1 MVDIGWLFEELSRVL
16 NAELSFLMGA
26 MRWGFIALAMIFAAT
41 FALRGSQRLG
51 DYFRDWVQWL
61 LFGGAALFLIVAA
74 VITVLSASDGATSF
88 GNSTNVNTTVAYELD
103 EYQWDDLKDVSR
115 EIASANSYDEAL
127 DIARSYGLV
136 DDDLRLDSN
145 MSKKVRLASGI
156 ETSVQIIGIYQDD
169 LGNGGKAGLTF
180 AFVDAIAEHA
190 MNSDES
196 TNSGGWEDSD
206 MRRWLNG
213 DFIEQLPS
221 DLLEVIEPAEKQTNN
236 DGQAISPS
244 CVSETIDRLWLLS
257 VSECVGDPSV
267 CDVWS
272 GDLDYLNDIA
282 VAEGGQYKL
291 FKDAGI
297 TAVSGNSGVLARV
310 YAPSSSVNDNVTGIS
325 CQWWL
330 RSPSSYRSD
339 HFASEFAGGEPDG
352 NVDARSALGVVP
364 CFCI

>member
-213 DFIEQLPS
+213 DFIEHLPFGTFELIAHHDADRS
-221 DLLEVIEPAEKQTNN
+221 FHFGIDVEFYIERALEQAVGSSTGLTFGVEEVSTFVVLENETTVFLAVERPAVVL
-236 DGQAISPS
+236 AISNIGIAPIEYMHA
-244 CVSETIDRLWLLS
+244 ET
-257 VSECVGDPSV
+257 VFFTKF
-267 CDVWS
+267 
-272 GDLDYLNDIA
+272 
-282 VAEGGQYKL
+282 GG
-291 FKDAGI
+291 
-297 TAVSGNSGVLARV
+297 
-310 YAPSSSVNDNVTGIS
+310 
-325 CQWWL
+325 
-330 RSPSSYRSD
+330 
-339 HFASEFAGGEPDG
+339 
-352 NVDARSALGVVP
+352 
-364 CFCI
+364 